1 MSKIFISVG
10 HGGSDVGAVA
20 IDGSYEKDIALKIGL
35 FLREELVRHGVE
47 AREIIFI

>member
-35 FLREELVRHGVE
+35 FLYYKYRNNGFFVYDETE
-47 AREIIFI
+47 